1 MMISEEKQLYIG
13 RPSQILNI
21 LSFIIWSWTL
31 FVPIIIY
38 FKTRFTVYE
47 VTDQRIKLK
56 TGILS
61 QEIDECELY
70 RVRDY
75 RVVKPFFQRIFGLG
89 RIELVTSDRSNSNI
103 NLNGIKDPE
112 NLYNLI
118 RDNVEKIRR
127 KTGTRELDV
136 E

>member
-1 MMISEEKQLYIG
+1 MVISEKQLYIG

-21 LSFIIWSWTL
+21 VSFILWSWTL
-31 FVPIIIY
+31 LIPIILY
-38 FKTRFTVYE
+38 LKTRFTVYE

-56 TGILS
+56 TGILNK
-61 QEIDECELY
+61 EIDECELY

-75 RVVKPFFQRIFGLG
+75 KVVKPFFQRIFGLG
-89 RIELVTSDRSNSNI
+89 RIELVTSDRSNLNI

>member
-1 MMISEEKQLYIG
+1 MVIAEKQLYIG

-21 LSFIIWSWTL
+21 VSFILWSWTL
-31 FVPIIIY
+31 LIPIIIY
-38 FKTRFTVYE
+38 LKTRFTVYE
-47 VTDQRIKLK
+47 VTNQRIKLK
-56 TGILS
+56 TGILN

-75 RVVKPFFQRIFGLG
+75 KVVKPFFQRIFGLG
-89 RIELVTSDRSNSNI
+89 KIELVTSDRSNSNI

-118 RDNVEKIRR
+118 RDNVEKFRR

>member
-1 MMISEEKQLYIG
+1 MALEEKQLYIG

-21 LSFIIWSWTL
+21 ISFIIWSWTL

-38 FKTRFTVYE
+38 LKTRFTVYE

-56 TGILS
+56 TGILN

-75 RVVKPFFQRIFGLG
+75 KIVKPFFQRIFGLG
-89 RIELVTSDRSNSNI
+89 KIELVTSDRSNSSI
-103 NLNGIKDPE
+103 NLNGIKNPE
-112 NLYNLI
+112 NLYDLI

-127 KTGTRELDV
+127 KTGTREIDV

>member
-1 MMISEEKQLYIG
+1 MTTEEKQLYIG

-21 LSFIIWSWTL
+21 ISFIIWSWTL

-38 FKTRFTVYE
+38 LKTRFTVYE

-56 TGILS
+56 TGILN
-61 QEIDECELY
+61 QEIEECELY

-75 RVVKPFFQRIFGLG
+75 KIVKPFFQRIFGLG
-89 RIELVTSDRSNSNI
+89 KIELVTSDRSNSSI
-103 NLNGIKDPE
+103 NLNGIKNPE
-112 NLYNLI
+112 NLYDLI

-127 KTGTRELDV
+127 KTGTREIDV

>member
-1 MMISEEKQLYIG
+1 MSSEEKHLYIG

-21 LSFIIWSWTL
+21 IPFIIWSWTL

-38 FKTRFTVYE
+38 LKTRFTVYE

-56 TGILS
+56 TGILN

-70 RVRDY
+70 RIRDY
-75 RVVKPFFQRIFGLG
+75 KIVKPFFQRIFGLG
-89 RIELVTSDRSNSNI
+89 KIELVTSDRSNSII

-118 RDNVEKIRR
+118 RDNVEKIRQ
-127 KTGTRELDV
+127 KTGTREIDV

>member
-1 MMISEEKQLYIG
+1 MVIEEKQLYIG

-21 LSFIIWSWTL
+21 ISFILWSWTL
-31 FVPIIIY
+31 LIPIIIY
-38 FKTRFTVYE
+38 LKTRFTVYE

-56 TGILS
+56 TGILN

-75 RVVKPFFQRIFGLG
+75 KVVKPFFQRIFGLG
-89 RIELVTSDRSNSNI
+89 KIELVTSDRSNSNI
-103 NLNGIKDPE
+103 NLNGIKFPE

-127 KTGTRELDV
+127 KTGTREIDV

>member
-1 MMISEEKQLYIG
+1 MTLDEKLLYIG

-21 LSFIIWSWTL
+21 ISFIIWSWTL

-38 FKTRFTVYE
+38 LRTRFTVYE

-56 TGILS
+56 TGILN
-61 QEIDECELY
+61 QEIEECELY

-75 RVVKPFFQRIFGLG
+75 KIVKPFFQRIFGLG
-89 RIELVTSDRSNSNI
+89 KIELVTSDRSNSSI
-103 NLNGIKDPE
+103 NLNGIKNPE
-112 NLYNLI
+112 NLYDLI

-127 KTGTRELDV
+127 KTGTREIDV

>member
-1 MMISEEKQLYIG
+1 MVIEEKQLYIG

-21 LSFIIWSWTL
+21 VSFILWSWTL
-31 FVPIIIY
+31 LIPIIIY
-38 FKTRFTVYE
+38 LKTRFTVYE
-47 VTDQRIKLK
+47 LTNQRIKLK
-56 TGILS
+56 TGILN

-75 RVVKPFFQRIFGLG
+75 KVVKPFFQRIFGLG
-89 RIELVTSDRSNSNI
+89 KIELVTSDRSNSNI

-118 RDNVEKIRR
+118 RDNVEKTRR

>member
-1 MMISEEKQLYIG
+1 MVIAEKQLYIG

-21 LSFIIWSWTL
+21 LSFFLWSWTL
-31 FVPIIIY
+31 LIPIIIY
-38 FKTRFTVYE
+38 LKTRFTVYE

-56 TGILS
+56 TGILN

-75 RVVKPFFQRIFGLG
+75 KIVKPFFQRIFGLG
-89 RIELVTSDRSNSNI
+89 KIELVTSDRSNSNI

>member
-1 MMISEEKQLYIG
+1 MVLEEKQLYIG

-21 LSFIIWSWTL
+21 ISFILWSWTIL
-31 FVPIIIY
+31 IPVIIY
-38 FKTRFTVYE
+38 LKTRFTVYE
-47 VTDQRIKLK
+47 VTNQRIKLK
-56 TGILS
+56 TGILN

-89 RIELVTSDRSNSNI
+89 KIELVTSDRSNSNI

-127 KTGTRELDV
+127 KTGTREIDV
-136 E
+136 D

>member
-1 MMISEEKQLYIG
+1 MITSEEKQLYTG

-21 LSFIIWSWTL
+21 VSFIIWSWTL

-38 FKTRFTVYE
+38 FKTRNTVYE

-75 RVVKPFFQRIFGLG
+75 KIVKPFFQRIFGLG
-89 RIELVTSDRSNSNI
+89 KIELVTSDRSNSNI

>member
-1 MMISEEKQLYIG
+1 MSSEEKQLYTA

-21 LSFIIWSWTL
+21 VPFIIWSWTL

-38 FKTRFTVYE
+38 LKTRFTVYE

-56 TGILS
+56 TGILN

-75 RVVKPFFQRIFGLG
+75 KIVKPFFQRIFGLG
-89 RIELVTSDRSNSNI
+89 KIELVTSDRSNSSI
-103 NLNGIKDPE
+103 NLNGIKNPE
-112 NLYNLI
+112 NLYDLI

-127 KTGTRELDV
+127 KTGTREIDV

>member
-1 MMISEEKQLYIG
+1 MVIEEKQLYIG

-21 LSFIIWSWTL
+21 ISIIIWSWTL

-38 FKTRFTVYE
+38 LRTRFTVYE

-56 TGILS
+56 TGILN
-61 QEIDECELY
+61 QEIEECELY

-75 RVVKPFFQRIFGLG
+75 KIVKPFFQRIFGLG
-89 RIELVTSDRSNSNI
+89 KIELVTSDRSNSSI
-103 NLNGIKDPE
+103 NLNGIKNPE
-112 NLYNLI
+112 NLYDLI

-127 KTGTRELDV
+127 KTGTREIDV

>member
-1 MMISEEKQLYIG
+1 MVIAEKQLYTG

-21 LSFIIWSWTL
+21 VSFILWSWTL
-31 FVPIIIY
+31 LIPIIIY
-38 FKTRFTVYE
+38 LKTRFTVYE

-56 TGILS
+56 TGILN

-75 RVVKPFFQRIFGLG
+75 KIVKPFFQRIFGLG
-89 RIELVTSDRSNSNI
+89 KIELVTSDRSNSNI

-118 RDNVEKIRR
+118 RDNVEKTRR

>member
-1 MMISEEKQLYIG
+1 MTLEEKHLYVG

-21 LSFIIWSWTL
+21 ISFIIWSWTL

-38 FKTRFTVYE
+38 LKTRFTVYE

-56 TGILS
+56 TGILN

-75 RVVKPFFQRIFGLG
+75 KVVKPFFQRIFGLG

-112 NLYNLI
+112 SLYNLI
-118 RDNVEKIRR
+118 RDNVENIRR

>member
-1 MMISEEKQLYIG
+1 MVTEEKQLYIG

-21 LSFIIWSWTL
+21 MSFILWSWTL
-31 FVPIIIY
+31 FIPLIIY
-38 FKTRFTVYE
+38 LKTRFTVYE
-47 VTDQRIKLK
+47 VTNQRIKLK
-56 TGILS
+56 TGILNL
-61 QEIDECELY
+61 EIDECELY

-75 RVVKPFFQRIFGLG
+75 KIVKPFFQRIFGLG
-89 RIELVTSDRSNSNI
+89 KIELVTSDRSNSNI

-127 KTGTRELDV
+127 ETGTREIDV

>member
-1 MMISEEKQLYIG
+1 MVIQEKQLYIG

-21 LSFIIWSWTL
+21 ISFILWSWTL
-31 FVPIIIY
+31 LIPIIIY
-38 FKTRFTVYE
+38 LKTRFTVYE
-47 VTDQRIKLK
+47 ITDQRIKLK

-75 RVVKPFFQRIFGLG
+75 KVVKPFFQRIFGLG
-89 RIELVTSDRSNSNI
+89 KIELVTSDRSNSNI
-103 NLNGIKDPE
+103 SLNGIKDPE
-112 NLYNLI
+112 FLYNLI

-127 KTGTRELDV
+127 KTGTREIDV

>member
-1 MMISEEKQLYIG
+1 MALEEKQLYIG

-21 LSFIIWSWTL
+21 VSFILWSWTL
-31 FVPIIIY
+31 LIPIILY
-38 FKTRFTVYE
+38 LKTRFTVYE

-61 QEIDECELY
+61 QVIDECELY

-75 RVVKPFFQRIFGLG
+75 KVVKPFFQRIFGLG
-89 RIELVTSDRSNSNI
+89 RIELITSDRSNSGI

>member
-1 MMISEEKQLYIG
+1 MVIAEKQLYTG

-21 LSFIIWSWTL
+21 VSFILWSWTL
-31 FVPIIIY
+31 LIPIIIY
-38 FKTRFTVYE
+38 LKTRFTVYE

-56 TGILS
+56 TGILN

-75 RVVKPFFQRIFGLG
+75 KVIKPFFQRIFGLG

-118 RDNVEKIRR
+118 RDNVEIIRR

>member
-1 MMISEEKQLYIG
+1 MTLEEKQLYIG

-21 LSFIIWSWTL
+21 ISFIIWSWTL

-38 FKTRFTVYE
+38 LKTRFTVYE

-56 TGILS
+56 TGILN

-75 RVVKPFFQRIFGLG
+75 KVVKPFFQRIFGLG

>member
-1 MMISEEKQLYIG
+1 MVIAEKQLYIG

-21 LSFIIWSWTL
+21 VSFILWSWTL
-31 FVPIIIY
+31 LIPIIIY
-38 FKTRFTVYE
+38 LKTRFTVYE

-61 QEIDECELY
+61 QVIDECELY

-75 RVVKPFFQRIFGLG
+75 KVVKPFFQRIFGLG
-89 RIELVTSDRSNSNI
+89 RIELITSDRSNSGI

-127 KTGTRELDV
+127 KTGTREVDV

>member
-1 MMISEEKQLYIG
+1 MTLEEKQLYIG

-21 LSFIIWSWTL
+21 ISFIIWSWTL

-38 FKTRFTVYE
+38 LRTRFTVYE

-56 TGILS
+56 TGILN
-61 QEIDECELY
+61 QEIEECELY

-75 RVVKPFFQRIFGLG
+75 KIVKPFFQRIFGLG
-89 RIELVTSDRSNSNI
+89 KIELVTSDRSNSSI
-103 NLNGIKDPE
+103 NLNGIKNPE
-112 NLYNLI
+112 NLYDLI

-127 KTGTRELDV
+127 KTGTREIDV
-136 E
+136 D

>member
-1 MMISEEKQLYIG
+1 MNSEEKQLYTG

-21 LSFIIWSWTL
+21 VSFIIWSWTL

-38 FKTRFTVYE
+38 LKTRFTVYE

-56 TGILS
+56 TGILN

-75 RVVKPFFQRIFGLG
+75 KVVKPFIQRIFGLG
-89 RIELVTSDRSNSNI
+89 NIELVTSDRSNSSI

-127 KTGTRELDV
+127 KTGTREIDV

>member
-1 MMISEEKQLYIG
+1 MVIAERQLYIG

-21 LSFIIWSWTL
+21 VSFILWSWTL
-31 FVPIIIY
+31 LIPIIIY
-38 FKTRFTVYE
+38 LKTRFTVYE

-56 TGILS
+56 TGILN

-75 RVVKPFFQRIFGLG
+75 KVVKPFFQRIFGLG

>member
-1 MMISEEKQLYIG
+1 MVIAEKQLYIG

-21 LSFIIWSWTL
+21 VSFILWSWTL
-31 FVPIIIY
+31 LIPIIIY
-38 FKTRFTVYE
+38 LKTRFTVYE

-56 TGILS
+56 TGILN

-75 RVVKPFFQRIFGLG
+75 KIVKPFFQRIFGLG
-89 RIELVTSDRSNSNI
+89 KIELVTSDRSNSNI

-118 RDNVEKIRR
+118 RDNVERIRR
-127 KTGTRELDV
+127 KTGTREIDV
-136 E
+136 D

>member
-1 MMISEEKQLYIG
+1 MSSEEKQLYIG

-21 LSFIIWSWTL
+21 IPFIIWSWTL

-38 FKTRFTVYE
+38 LKTRFTVYE

-56 TGILS
+56 TGILN

-70 RVRDY
+70 RIRDY
-75 RVVKPFFQRIFGLG
+75 KIVKPFFQRIFGLG
-89 RIELVTSDRSNSNI
+89 KIELVTSDRSNSII
-103 NLNGIKDPE
+103 NLKGIKDPE

-118 RDNVEKIRR
+118 RDNVEKIRQ
-127 KTGTRELDV
+127 KTGTREIDV

>member
-1 MMISEEKQLYIG
+1 MSLEEKQLYIG

-21 LSFIIWSWTL
+21 LSFILWSWT
-31 FVPIIIY
+31 FIVPIIIY
-38 FKTRFTVYE
+38 LKTRFTVYE
-47 VTDQRIKLK
+47 LTDERIKLK

-70 RVRDY
+70 RIRDY
-75 RVVKPFFQRIFGLG
+75 KVIKPFFQRIFGLG
-89 RIELVTSDRSNSNI
+89 NIELITSDRSNLKI

-112 NLYNLI
+112 NLYNII
-118 RDNVEKIRR
+118 RDNVEKVRR
-127 KTGTRELDV
+127 KTGTREIDV

>member
-1 MMISEEKQLYIG
+1 MTLEEKHLYVG

-21 LSFIIWSWTL
+21 ISFIIWSWTL

-38 FKTRFTVYE
+38 LKTRFTVYE

-75 RVVKPFFQRIFGLG
+75 KIVKPFFQRIFGLG
-89 RIELVTSDRSNSNI
+89 KIELVTSDRSNSNI

>member
-1 MMISEEKQLYIG
+1 MVTEEKYLDIG

-21 LSFIIWSWTL
+21 ISFILWSWTL
-31 FVPIIIY
+31 LIPIIIY
-38 FKTRFTVYE
+38 LKTRFTIYE
-47 VTDQRIKLK
+47 VTNQRIKLK
-56 TGILS
+56 TGILN

-75 RVVKPFFQRIFGLG
+75 KIVKPFFQRIFGLSK
-89 RIELVTSDRSNSNI
+89 IELVTSDRSNSNI

-118 RDNVEKIRR
+118 RDNVERIRR
-127 KTGTRELDV
+127 KTGTREIDV

>member
-1 MMISEEKQLYIG
+1 MVIAEKQLYIG

-21 LSFIIWSWTL
+21 VSFILWSWTL
-31 FVPIIIY
+31 LIPIIIY
-38 FKTRFTVYE
+38 LKTRFTVYE

-56 TGILS
+56 TGILN

-89 RIELVTSDRSNSNI
+89 KIELVTSDRSNSSI
-103 NLNGIKDPE
+103 NLNGIKNPE
-112 NLYNLI
+112 NLYDLI

-127 KTGTRELDV
+127 KTGTREIDV

>member
-1 MMISEEKQLYIG
+1 MVIAEKRLYTG

-21 LSFIIWSWTL
+21 VSFILWSWTL
-31 FVPIIIY
+31 LIPIIIY
-38 FKTRFTVYE
+38 LKTRFTVYE

-56 TGILS
+56 TGILN

-75 RVVKPFFQRIFGLG
+75 KVIKPFFQRIFGLG

>member
-1 MMISEEKQLYIG
+1 MVTQEKQLYIG

-21 LSFIIWSWTL
+21 VSFILWSWTL
-31 FVPIIIY
+31 FIPLLIY
-38 FKTRFTVYE
+38 LKTRFTVYE
-47 VTDQRIKLK
+47 VTNQRIKLK
-56 TGILS
+56 TGILT

-75 RVVKPFFQRIFGLG
+75 KVVKPFFQRIFGLG
-89 RIELVTSDRSNSNI
+89 KIELVTSDRSNLNI

-127 KTGTRELDV
+127 KTGTREIDV

>member
-1 MMISEEKQLYIG
+1 MTLDEKLLYVG

-21 LSFIIWSWTL
+21 ISFIIWSWTL

-38 FKTRFTVYE
+38 LKTRFTVYE

-56 TGILS
+56 TGILN

-75 RVVKPFFQRIFGLG
+75 KIVKPFFQRIFGLG
-89 RIELVTSDRSNSNI
+89 KIELVTSDRSNSSI
-103 NLNGIKDPE
+103 NLNGIKNPE
-112 NLYNLI
+112 NLYDLI

-127 KTGTRELDV
+127 KTGTREIDV

>member
-1 MMISEEKQLYIG
+1 MTLDEKQLYIG

-21 LSFIIWSWTL
+21 ISFIIWSWTL

-38 FKTRFTVYE
+38 LRTRFTVYE
-47 VTDQRIKLK
+47 LTDQRIKLK
-56 TGILS
+56 TGILN
-61 QEIDECELY
+61 QEIEECELY

-75 RVVKPFFQRIFGLG
+75 KIVKPFFQRIFGLG
-89 RIELVTSDRSNSNI
+89 KIELVTSDRSNSSI
-103 NLNGIKDPE
+103 NLNGIKNPE
-112 NLYNLI
+112 NLYDLI

-127 KTGTRELDV
+127 KTGTREIDV

>member
-1 MMISEEKQLYIG
+1 MTLDEKLLYIG

-21 LSFIIWSWTL
+21 ISFIIWSWTL

-38 FKTRFTVYE
+38 LRTRFTVYE

-56 TGILS
+56 TGILN
-61 QEIDECELY
+61 QEIEECELY

-75 RVVKPFFQRIFGLG
+75 KIVKPFFQRIFGLG
-89 RIELVTSDRSNSNI
+89 KIELVTSDRSNSSI
-103 NLNGIKDPE
+103 NLNGIKNPE
-112 NLYNLI
+112 NLYDLI

-127 KTGTRELDV
+127 KTGTREVDV

>member
-1 MMISEEKQLYIG
+1 MTSEEKQLYIG

-21 LSFIIWSWTL
+21 VSFIIWSWTL

-38 FKTRFTVYE
+38 LKTRFTVYE
-47 VTDQRIKLK
+47 VTDQRIKFK
-56 TGILS
+56 TGILN

-75 RVVKPFFQRIFGLG
+75 KIVKPFFQRIFGLG
-89 RIELVTSDRSNSNI
+89 KIELVTSDRSNSSI

-127 KTGTRELDV
+127 KTGTREIDV

>member
-1 MMISEEKQLYIG
+1 MFIEEKQLYIG

-21 LSFIIWSWTL
+21 ISFILWSWTL
-31 FVPIIIY
+31 LIPIIIY
-38 FKTRFTVYE
+38 LKTRFTIYE
-47 VTDQRIKLK
+47 VTNQRIKLK
-56 TGILS
+56 TGILN

-75 RVVKPFFQRIFGLG
+75 KVVKPFFQRIFGLG
-89 RIELVTSDRSNSNI
+89 KIELVTSDRSNSNI

-127 KTGTRELDV
+127 KTGTREIDV
-136 E
+136 D

>member
-1 MMISEEKQLYIG
+1 MNSEEKQLYTG

-21 LSFIIWSWTL
+21 ISFIIWSWTL

-38 FKTRFTVYE
+38 LKTRFTVYE

-56 TGILS
+56 TGILN

-75 RVVKPFFQRIFGLG
+75 KVVKPFIQRIFGLG
-89 RIELVTSDRSNSNI
+89 NIELVTSDRSNSSI

-127 KTGTRELDV
+127 KTGTREIDV